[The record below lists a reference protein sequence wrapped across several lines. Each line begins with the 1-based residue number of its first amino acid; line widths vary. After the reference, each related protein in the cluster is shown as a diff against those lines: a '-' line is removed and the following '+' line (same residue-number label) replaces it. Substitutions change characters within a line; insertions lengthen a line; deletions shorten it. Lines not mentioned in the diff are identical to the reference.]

1 MSFTRRKQSDRKDA
15 RGALVVESSE
25 AGRLRFSQATVDR
38 IARERAARAA
48 ERGSHTP
55 APQH

>member
-38 IARERAARAA
+38 VARERAAKAA
-48 ERGSHTP
+48 QRTTQSP
-55 APQH
+55 APQR